1 MSIDQSIVSR
11 QSKAASL
18 TSGSDSQEH
27 SVASKSSV
35 DAARDDEGSPEAVAQ
50 TAVAKGLR
58 IREVPAVRRATA
70 ILRHLSRHADGL
82 TVSRL
87 ARDLDIIPSTCLH
100 ILRELMAARMVAFE
114 PIGKTY
120 RLGLGLLNLVRELVA
135 HDPFIHSAQPRLLR
149 FAHEHAVSVSAQQ
162 RDGEDVVIVA
172 AVTATE
178 GLEAPLGGRFPLL
191 CAAGGRLFASS
202 TGWSMSHLRRQ
213 FERVRWQKAP
223 DFNVWVDEVA
233 QAKSLGYAIDNGNFR
248 LGVTSMAAGVPAR
261 DGSVWRTLSM
271 NVVSAQLDARRIA
284 AYVKALCAASADIA
298 AGL

>member
-1 MSIDQSIVSR
+1 MAR
-11 QSKAASL
+11 
-18 TSGSDSQEH
+18 
-27 SVASKSSV
+27 KSSV
-35 DAARDDEGSPEAVAQ
+35 AATRADEAVPHAVMQ

-100 ILRELMAARMVAFE
+100 ILRELMAARMVAHE

-120 RLGLGLLNLVRELVA
+120 RLGLGLLQLVKELVA

-149 FAHEHAVSVSAQQ
+149 FAHEHGASVSAQQ
-162 RDGEDVVIVA
+162 RDGDDLVIVA

-191 CAAGGRLFASS
+191 CAAGGRLFAGS
-202 TGWSMSHLRRQ
+202 TGWSKSNLRRQ
-213 FERVRWQKAP
+213 FDRVRWQKAP
-223 DFNVWVDEVA
+223 DFNIWVDEVA
-233 QAKSLGYAIDNGNFR
+233 EAKSRGFAIDDGNFR
-248 LGVTSMAAGVPAR
+248 LGVTSMAASVAAR

-284 AYVKALCAASADIA
+284 AYLKALCAASADIA
-298 AGL
+298 AALH